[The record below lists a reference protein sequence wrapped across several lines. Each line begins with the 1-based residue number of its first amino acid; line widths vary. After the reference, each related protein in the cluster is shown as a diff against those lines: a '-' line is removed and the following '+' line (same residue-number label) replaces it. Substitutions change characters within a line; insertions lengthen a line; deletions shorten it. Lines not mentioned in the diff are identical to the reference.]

1 MGRQPRRLFNEAVD
15 KWIAEE
21 LPNFRD
27 GAREAAHM
35 RALAPFLEGRYLD
48 EAQEIANEAKKQ
60 WKADGHKAGTV
71 NRRLALLRRLVNLAW
86 KRWNWLDQPI
96 GQKLE
101 LLNDRGE
108 RHVYP
113 TGAQAH
119 ALAER
124 MPRSGGYALLAGYTG
139 IRRGQLLRLDGRRD
153 VVSVP
158 KIGLCINMGTD
169 GKTGAPQ
176 LIPLHPAVR
185 ALGRKLPLCSSQ
197 VLRDEWETAR
207 AALGLRHI
215 RFNDL
220 RHAAASWL
228 LQSGASLM
236 HVRDLLGHS
245 DVRVTQRYAHLQ
257 VAHLREALHKVS
269 TPRKRRKARKAA

>member
-1 MGRQPRRLFNEAVD
+1 MGRQPRRLFNEAVT
-15 KWIAEE
+15 KWTEEE
-21 LPNFRD
+21 LPNYRD
-27 GAREAAHM
+27 PDRESAHM
-35 RALAPFLEGRYLD
+35 LALAPFLEGRYLD
-48 EAQEIANEAKKQ
+48 EAQAIAGEAKKA
-60 WKADGHKAGTV
+60 WGASGHRAGTI

-86 KRWNWLDQPI
+86 KRWGWLDQPI
-96 GQKLE
+96 GQKVE

-108 RHVYP
+108 RHIYP
-113 TGAQAH
+113 TVDQAH
-119 ALAER
+119 ALAAE

-139 IRRGQLLRLDGRRD
+139 IRRGQLLRLDAHRD
-153 VVSVP
+153 VVAVP
-158 KIGLCINMGTD
+158 KVGQCINMGTD

-185 ALGRKLPLCSSQ
+185 AYARRLPICSSQ
-197 VLRDEWETAR
+197 VLRDEWEAAR
-207 AALGLRHI
+207 ARLGLQHV

-257 VAHLREALHKVS
+257 VSHLREALHKVS
-269 TPRKRRKARKAA
+269 TPRKRRKARKVA